1 VLSWFY
7 EGFSRK
13 THEDF
18 WIIVLLMHIYSKK
31 VIAGFSIL
39 PFYIHGHTSHFSY
52 YADYSMHRCDTT
64 FCIIRIAF
72 ADIFM
77 PLYSYALKCLTLK
90 DKAALNVVLKR
101 LSLKII
107 PPVPCHMHV

>member
-1 VLSWFY
+1 MCYLGPMKVFLGKLTRISGLLCYWCIFI
-7 EGFSRK
+7 RK
-13 THEDF
+13 RF
-18 WIIVLLMHIYSKK
+18 
-31 VIAGFSIL
+31 IAGFSIL

-77 PLYSYALKCLTLK
+77 PLYSYALKCWLWRIRQL
-90 DKAALNVVLKR
+90 
-101 LSLKII
+101 
-107 PPVPCHMHV
+107 